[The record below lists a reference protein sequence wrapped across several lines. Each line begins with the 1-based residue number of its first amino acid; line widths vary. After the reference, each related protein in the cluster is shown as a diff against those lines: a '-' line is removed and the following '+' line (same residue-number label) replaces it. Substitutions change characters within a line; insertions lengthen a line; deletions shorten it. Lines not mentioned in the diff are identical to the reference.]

1 MFLLLLL
8 KNKYFILLETLS
20 IYYII
25 MAKFVEMD
33 ERVKFKDQ
41 IEEKID
47 GSVILINKFNVAQG
61 KVEQDW
67 RDDATNFKQQ
77 PGFISTQLHKGIGK
91 SSVFINYAVW
101 ESIEHY
107 KKAINKILFSSKS
120 RSPLLKYDDESL
132 VISPHLFKKVAIPG
146 ICVD

>member
-1 MFLLLLL
+1 
-8 KNKYFILLETLS
+8 
-20 IYYII
+20 

-33 ERVKFKDQ
+33 DKVKFKDQ
-41 IEEKID
+41 IEEKVM

-61 KVEQDW
+61 KVEQFLKDW
-67 RDDATNFKQQ
+67 GEDATNFKQQ

-101 ESIEHY
+101 ESMEHY
-107 KKAINKILFSSKS
+107 KKAINKILFRSKS
-120 RSPLLKYDDESL
+120 QSPLLKYDDESL
-132 VISPHLFKKVAIPG
+132 VLSPHLFKKIAVPG

>member
-1 MFLLLLL
+1 
-8 KNKYFILLETLS
+8 
-20 IYYII
+20 

-41 IEEKID
+41 IEEKML
-47 GSVILINKFNVAQG
+47 GSVILINKFNVKPN
-61 KVEQDW
+61 KVEQFLRDW
-67 RDDATNFKQQ
+67 TEDATNFKQQ

-91 SSVFINYAVW
+91 SCVFINYAVW

-107 KKAINKILFSSKS
+107 KKAINKLLFSSQS
-120 RSPLLKYDDESL
+120 QSPLLKYGDKSL
-132 VISPHLFKKVAIPG
+132 VISPHLFTKIAVPG

>member
-1 MFLLLLL
+1 
-8 KNKYFILLETLS
+8 
-20 IYYII
+20 

-33 ERVKFKDQ
+33 DRVKFKDQ
-41 IEEKID
+41 IEEKVI

-61 KVEQDW
+61 KVEQFLKDW
-67 RDDATNFKQQ
+67 GEDATNFKQQ

-101 ESIEHY
+101 ESMEHY
-107 KKAINKILFSSKS
+107 KKAINKILFKSKS
-120 RSPLLKYDDESL
+120 QSPLLKYDDESL
-132 VISPHLFKKVAIPG
+132 VLSPHLFKKIAVPG